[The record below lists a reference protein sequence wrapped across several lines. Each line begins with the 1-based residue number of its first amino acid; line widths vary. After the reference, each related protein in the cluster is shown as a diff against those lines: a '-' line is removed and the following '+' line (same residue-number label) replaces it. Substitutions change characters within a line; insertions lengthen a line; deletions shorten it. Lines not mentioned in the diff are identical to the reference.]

1 MSDSTTRVSI
11 FLDGRLLCPA
21 KHLSFFNCLLV
32 SGIFTLDAASDD
44 EYEYEHERECESES
58 ERVDEYEHELEC
70 ETESE
75 RVDEYEHVDDDE
87 GLDGIKG
94 NDDFEGI
101 PDLSWLSVDDE

>member
-1 MSDSTTRVSI
+1 M
-11 FLDGRLLCPA
+11 DGRLLCPA

-44 EYEYEHERECESES
+44 EYEYEHER
-58 ERVDEYEHELEC
+58 EC